1 MMKIHTCGDPKDPV
15 VLLIHPMLVNG
26 EQMVEHFGKKLPG
39 KYCFITT
46 DQAGHGEDE
55 SDFTPQKDALE
66 IKQFLQKQGI
76 REVELLYAASMGGL
90 TAMPLL
96 SLGELY
102 YKTVRLDG
110 IPLGKTKGIK
120 GLLSVFGY
128 LTARKKAVKDPSSL
142 AKTLATVYGEELGM
156 SMAKQLGR
164 LRAENVVRIVNA
176 CQNGCGVPIDPAV
189 CGSLT
194 FEWGEKEVNRI
205 EGEPLAKRLYPWS
218 KVLIIPHSRH
228 CERLGK
234 EPEVLAQEIRKEMDR

>member
-1 MMKIHTCGDPKDPV
+1 MKIHTCGDPKDPV

-26 EQMVEHFGKKLPG
+26 EQMVEHFGKKLTG

-90 TAMPLL
+90 TAIPLL

-128 LTARKKAVKDPSSL
+128 LAARKKAAKDPSSL

-194 FEWGEKEVNRI
+194 FEWGEKEVNRV

>member
-1 MMKIHTCGDPKDPV
+1 MKIHIYGDPKDPV

-55 SDFTPQKDALE
+55 SDFTPQEDALE

-102 YKTVRLDG
+102 YKTVHLDG

-120 GLLSVFGY
+120 GLLSGFGY
-128 LTARKKAVKDPSSL
+128 LAARKKAAKDPSSL
-142 AKTLATVYGEELGM
+142 AKTLATVYGEKLGM
-156 SMAKQLGR
+156 NMAKQLGR
-164 LRAENVVRIVNA
+164 LRAKNVVRIVNA
-176 CQNGCGVPIDPAV
+176 CQNGCGVPVDPAV

-194 FEWGEKEVNRI
+194 FEWGEEEVNRI

-234 EPEVLAQEIRKEMDR
+234 EPEILAQEIRKEMDR